1 MSKSLLTVDDA
12 LALVLGS
19 FQPLGS
25 HAIILDEC
33 LNRVLAEEVI
43 AATDLPPFPSSS
55 MDGYAVRSVDIADAS
70 RETPIRLQ
78 VFGEMVAGGEELPAM
93 GPGQAVRIMTGT
105 PLAAGAD
112 TIVPIELTTQPGP
125 MTGTS
130 LPESIDV
137 VEEVV
142 RGAYIRKKGQDVRAG
157 SKVFGLGHRI
167 R

>member
-1 MSKSLLTVDDA
+1 
-12 LALVLGS
+12 
-19 FQPLGS
+19 
-25 HAIILDEC
+25 
-33 LNRVLAEEVI
+33 
-43 AATDLPPFPSSS
+43 

-78 VFGEMVAGGEELPAM
+78 VSGEMVAGGEELPAM